1 MQQQMQRFVG
11 RTVIVTGAGSG
22 IGEAT
27 ARRFSAE
34 GANVVLAGDTL
45 SKLERV
51 AADLPLERTLV
62 QAADVSTY
70 EQVQVLVAAA
80 VERFGALDVLFN
92 NAGIAVEGTVIEAP
106 FDDWERIM
114 AINVGGVFHGCRAA
128 MPHLLKSK
136 GCIVNTGS
144 VSGLGGDWA
153 MGFYNAS
160 KGAIVNFTKAL
171 ALDHGRDGVRVNAVC
186 PSLTFTPMTADMKKD
201 SDLMA
206 RFSERIPLGRGADP
220 AEIAAVV
227 AFLASDD
234 ASFVNGVALPVD
246 GGLMA
251 SNGQPNMS

>member
-1 MQQQMQRFVG
+1 MQQHLQRFVD

-45 SKLERV
+45 SKLARV
-51 AADLPLERTLV
+51 AADLPQDRTLV
-62 QAADVSTY
+62 KLTDVSKY
-70 EQVQVLVAAA
+70 KQVQAMVAATIK
-80 VERFGALDVLFN
+80 RFGALHVLFN
-92 NAGIAVEGTVIEAP
+92 NAGIAVEGTVTGAP
-106 FDDWERIM
+106 LDGWDKIM
-114 AINVGGVFHGCRAA
+114 AVNAGGVFHGCRAA
-128 MPHLLKSK
+128 MPHLIESK

-153 MGFYNAS
+153 LGFYNAS

-171 ALDHGRDGVRVNAVC
+171 ALDHGKDGVRVNAVC

-201 SDLMA
+201 RKLMA
-206 RFSERIPLGRGADP
+206 KFKERIPLGRGADP

-234 ASFVNGVALPVD
+234 ASFVSGVALPVD

-251 SNGQPNMS
+251 SNGQPDMS